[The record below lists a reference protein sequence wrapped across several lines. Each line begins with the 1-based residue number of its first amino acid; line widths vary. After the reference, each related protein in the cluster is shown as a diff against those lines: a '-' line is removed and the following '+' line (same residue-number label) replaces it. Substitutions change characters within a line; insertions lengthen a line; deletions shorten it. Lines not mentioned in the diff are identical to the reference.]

1 MVRRVARCTLRRQ
14 LLRVVAPRPLGGSER
29 CRELLDNIPDFEGLF
44 ERKTP
49 EEVGKMLDEWLEGGD
64 PEESGSESEKY
75 NTKNSDD
82 VQKAFN
88 DLLQQ
93 SA

>member
-1 MVRRVARCTLRRQ
+1 
-14 LLRVVAPRPLGGSER
+14 
-29 CRELLDNIPDFEGLF
+29 
-44 ERKTP
+44 
-49 EEVGKMLDEWLEGGD
+49 MLDEWLEGGD

-82 VQKAFN
+82 VQKAFD